1 MILISQ
7 DGQTTVKPEAVT
19 MESTVKGI
27 AWKIYAWIGGDAFS
41 ICSPYMNRQSVEPA
55 YREIQARLSGDSTY
69 RINLP
74 EEDGEVML

>member
-19 MESTVKGI
+19 MERAVKGLS
-27 AWKIYAWIGGDAFS
+27 WRIYAWIGGHSFPMS
-41 ICSPYMNRQSVEPA
+41 SPYMKRCIVEA
-55 YREIQARLSGDSTY
+55 IYREIQTEFAGDGTY

-74 EEDGEVML
+74 EENGEVML

>member
-19 MESTVKGI
+19 MESTVKGM
-27 AWKIYAWIGGDAFS
+27 AWRIYAWIGGHAFPM
-41 ICSPYMNRQSVEPA
+41 CSPYMHRQCVEPA
-55 YREIQARLSGDSTY
+55 YREIQARLAGDSTY